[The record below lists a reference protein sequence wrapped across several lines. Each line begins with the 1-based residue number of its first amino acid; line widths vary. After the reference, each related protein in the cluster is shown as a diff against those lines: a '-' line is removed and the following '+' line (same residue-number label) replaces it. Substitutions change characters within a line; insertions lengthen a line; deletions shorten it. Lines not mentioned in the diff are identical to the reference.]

1 MIEPVIIFSP
11 QGPTLE
17 VEEHTFRMFDK
28 VKVTIS
34 LDASNIQNQRIR
46 MALIEPVV
54 CFCFLDL
61 FLIVRYCNHIILTG
75 RSQLQLFL
83 YKNF

>member
-1 MIEPVIIFSP
+1 MIEPVIFSP

-17 VEEHTFRMFDK
+17 VEEHTFHMFDK

-34 LDASNIQNQRIR
+34 LDASKIQHQRIR

-54 CFCFLDL
+54 CFYFLD
-61 FLIVRYCNHIILTG
+61 FFNCEMA
-75 RSQLQLFL
+75 F
-83 YKNF
+83 

>member
-1 MIEPVIIFSP
+1 MIEPVNFFSP

-17 VEEHTFRMFDK
+17 VEEHTFHMFDK

-34 LDASNIQNQRIR
+34 LDASKIQHQRIR

-54 CFCFLDL
+54 CFYFLDFL
-61 FLIVRYCNHIILTG
+61 LIVSLLSEMILTG
-75 RSQLQLFL
+75 R
-83 YKNF
+83 